1 MRAGSKGEPD
11 TAVAPPLP
19 LVVPPVLLPALLEPA
34 VELPVPAVL
43 LAPALALRRD
53 VLSAGLAPQF
63 TSPIASGKNN
73 TGIARG
79 RRLTIAGYLTRIIAP
94 CNAYQ

>member
-19 LVVPPVLLPALLEPA
+19 LVVPPVLLPALLAPA
-34 VELPVPAVL
+34 VELLAPAVL
-43 LAPALALRRD
+43 LVPALAPRRE
-53 VLSAGLAPQF
+53 VLSVGLVPQF
-63 TSPIASGKNN
+63 TSPIASGKNSQ
-73 TGIARG
+73 GIARG
-79 RRLTIAGYLTRIIAP
+79 RRLTITGYLTRIVAR